1 MPYQVTIA
9 NNQYRFFL
17 TWYAKSIAKS
27 VKLIEQ
33 ICQNV
38 NQALVRLDLHLS

>member
-1 MPYQVTIA
+1 MPDQVTIA

-33 ICQNV
+33 ICQNI
-38 NQALVRLDLHLS
+38 NQALVRLDI